1 MAKIRTIEELREA
14 IRDLE
19 HQDYVNQ
26 QHMRQKVN
34 GLAERLK
41 PLNIVKNLLG
51 HVLGGATDL
60 KGNLFRMGVGL
71 ATSFLVKKIFKR
83 GISR

>member
-1 MAKIRTIEELREA
+1 MSKFRTIEELREA

-34 GLAERLK
+34 DLVERLK
-41 PLNIVKNLLG
+41 PLNIAKNLLG
-51 HVLGGATDL
+51 HVVGGATDL
-60 KGNLFRMGVGL
+60 RANLFRMALGV